1 MIRLTRML
9 PAVSLVLAMVVTVSA
24 QEAKKDAKK
33 EATPAPSGDG
43 KVFAWKFE
51 LNVPFYQ
58 EMYTKTVQSMKV
70 MGQDV
75 NQVQEQTF
83 YFKWTPI
90 KQEAEKWT
98 LKQTIEG
105 VKMKIDVAGNPIS
118 FDSTTPPA
126 PGGGPNS
133 ALSEFFK
140 ALVGS
145 EFTILLNTK
154 TNKVEKVEGRD
165 AFISKLAAA
174 NQQMEPLLKKIL
186 PEDALKQMADPTFGI
201 IPEGPKKKDDT
212 WTSTSTLALGPIG
225 TYENKHTYKYV
236 GTDEKAKAEK
246 IEVDTQ
252 LTYKAP
258 TGEDAGLPFKIKSAD
273 LKTADK
279 QTPGVILFDTEKG
292 RLVSS
297 ETKLNL
303 KGSISI
309 EIGTTNTTVELQQEQ
324 ETKVKTSDTSLIV
337 PPKK

>member
-1 MIRLTRML
+1 
-9 PAVSLVLAMVVTVSA
+9 MVVSVSA
-24 QEAKKDAKK
+24 QEAKKD
-33 EATPAPSGDG
+33 TPAPAPTGDG

-51 LNVPFYQ
+51 ANVPFYQ
-58 EMYTKTVQSMKV
+58 EMYTKTVQTMKV

-140 ALVGS
+140 ALIGS
-145 EFTILLNTK
+145 EFTITLNTK
-154 TNKVEKVEGRD
+154 TNKVEKVDGRD
-165 AFISKLAAA
+165 AFISKLATA

-186 PEDALKQMADPTFGI
+186 PEEALKQMADPTFGI
-201 IPEGPKKKDDT
+201 IPEGGKKRDDT
-212 WTSTSTLALGPIG
+212 WKTTSTLALGPIG
-225 TYENKHTYKYV
+225 TYENNYTYKYV
-236 GTDEKAKAEK
+236 GSDEKTKAEK
-246 IEVDTQ
+246 IEVETQ
-252 LTYKAP
+252 LVYKAP
-258 TGEDAGLPFKIKSAD
+258 AGEDAGLPFKIKSAD
-273 LKTADK
+273 LKTKDK
-279 QTPGVILFDTEKG
+279 QASGVILFDLAKG

-297 ETKLNL
+297 ETSLKLS
-303 KGSISI
+303 GTISI
-309 EIGTTNTTVELQQEQ
+309 EIGTTSTTVELIQDQ
-324 ETKVKTSDTSLIV
+324 ETKVKTADASLMT
-337 PPKK
+337 PKK